1 MRPILLSFGGGI
13 NSTALLLEWVEQG
26 KPLDLV
32 IFADT
37 GSEMPETYEF
47 IDKYVIP
54 FCKKHKI
61 HFETVYYTVSN
72 KVAGVKKGHW
82 VEGERVSI
90 YDYYEYQKAVPSMI
104 KRSCTDKFKISP
116 IEKYIKQKWGDKNL
130 PLRLIGIDAGESHR
144 AKFIVDP
151 KTGKKINVVAVSARS
166 INKKRKFKVNKKI
179 FYKNPLEIFKKNN
192 IDILFEAI
200 GLSDGIS
207 KKVVET
213 ALKSKIHVITPNKA
227 LISKHGNE
235 LAKLA
240 EKNKVNLE
248 FEASVAGGIPIL
260 RSIKEGLATNK
271 ISKVYGILNGT
282 SNYILSEMENSNEN
296 FADVLKK
303 AQILG
308 YAEPGNP
315 KLDLNGFD
323 AFAKVRILSALAFN
337 SKISKHKCLME
348 GIEKI
353 ELKDIKIANQLDL
366 RIKLL
371 GISELKNNHLF
382 ETVHPCLVSKKSY
395 IGNVNGVMNAVILQG
410 KPVGESVLQGEGA
423 GPGPTSSSL
432 LSDLL
437 SILRGNIKK
446 PFGVSVSKLKSLKP
460 YNVNNYVNS
469 LYLRFE
475 VKDKPGVLS
484 EITNRLAKYKIS
496 VKRLIQTPDKK
507 NNKATIVIITHKTT
521 ETNIHNCLSIFK
533 KNKNIL
539 KTPTLIRLLG

>member
-1 MRPILLSFGGGI
+1 MNKIVNVAVVGLGQVGNYLNNELI
-13 NSTALLLEWVEQG
+13 
-26 KPLDLV
+26 
-32 IFADT
+32 I
-37 GSEMPETYEF
+37 
-47 IDKYVIP
+47 
-54 FCKKHKI
+54 KKK
-61 HFETVYYTVSN
+61 
-72 KVAGVKKGHW
+72 
-82 VEGERVSI
+82 
-90 YDYYEYQKAVPSMI
+90 D
-104 KRSCTDKFKISP
+104 
-116 IEKYIKQKWGDKNL
+116 IEL
-130 PLRLIGIDAGESHR
+130 
-144 AKFIVDP
+144 
-151 KTGKKINVVAVSARS
+151 KTGKRVNVVAISAKN
-166 INKKRKFKVNKKI
+166 INKKRKYKINRKI
-179 FYKNPLEIFKKNN
+179 FYKNPFEIFKKEKV
-192 IDILFEAI
+192 DILFEVI
-200 GLSDGIS
+200 GQSDGVS
-207 KKVVET
+207 KKLVET
-213 ALKSKIHVITPNKA
+213 ALKNKIHVITPNKA
-227 LISKHGNE
+227 LISKHGNN

-240 EKNKVNLE
+240 EKNNVNLE

-271 ISKVYGILNGT
+271 LYKVYGILNGT
-282 SNYILSEMENSNEN
+282 SNYILSEMENSEQN

-303 AQILG
+303 AQLLG

-337 SKISKHKCLME
+337 SKISNKKCLME

-353 ELKDIKIANQLDL
+353 DLKDIKIANQLDL

-371 GISELKNNHLF
+371 GISELKNNQLF

-395 IGNVNGVMNAVILQG
+395 IGNVNGVMNAVILNG

-446 PFGVSVSKLKSLKP
+446 PFGVSVNKLKTLKT

-475 VKDKPGVLS
+475 VKDRPGVLS
-484 EITNRLAKYKIS
+484 QITNRLAKYKIS

-507 NNKATIVIITHKTT
+507 NNKATIVIVTHKTT
-521 ETNIHNCLSIFK
+521 ELNCNSCLSIFK

-539 KTPTLIRLLG
+539 KSPTLIRLLD

>member
-1 MRPILLSFGGGI
+1 MNKIVNVAVVGLGQVGNYLFNELI
-13 NSTALLLEWVEQG
+13 
-26 KPLDLV
+26 
-32 IFADT
+32 I
-37 GSEMPETYEF
+37 
-47 IDKYVIP
+47 
-54 FCKKHKI
+54 KKK
-61 HFETVYYTVSN
+61 
-72 KVAGVKKGHW
+72 
-82 VEGERVSI
+82 
-90 YDYYEYQKAVPSMI
+90 D
-104 KRSCTDKFKISP
+104 
-116 IEKYIKQKWGDKNL
+116 IEL
-130 PLRLIGIDAGESHR
+130 
-144 AKFIVDP
+144 
-151 KTGKKINVVAVSARS
+151 KTGKRVNVVAISAKN
-166 INKKRKFKVNKKI
+166 INKKRKYKINRKI
-179 FYKNPLEIFKKNN
+179 FYKNPFEIFKKEKV
-192 IDILFEAI
+192 DILFEVI
-200 GLSDGIS
+200 GQSDGVS
-207 KKVVET
+207 KRLVET
-213 ALKSKIHVITPNKA
+213 ALKNKIHVITPNKA
-227 LISKHGNE
+227 LISKHGNN

-240 EKNKVNLE
+240 EKNNVNLE

-271 ISKVYGILNGT
+271 LSKVYGILNGT
-282 SNYILSEMENSNEN
+282 SNYILSEMENSEQN
-296 FADVLKK
+296 FSDVLKK
-303 AQILG
+303 AQLLG

-337 SKISKHKCLME
+337 SKISNKKCLME

-353 ELKDIKIANQLDL
+353 DLKDIKIANQLDL

-371 GISELKNNHLF
+371 GISELKNNQLF

-395 IGNVNGVMNAVILQG
+395 IGNVNGVMNAVILNG

-446 PFGVSVSKLKSLKP
+446 PFGVSVNRLKTLKT

-475 VKDKPGVLS
+475 VKDRPGVLS
-484 EITNRLAKYKIS
+484 QITNRLAKYKIS

-507 NNKATIVIITHKTT
+507 NNKATIVIVTHKTT
-521 ETNIHNCLSIFK
+521 ELNCNSCLSIFK

-539 KTPTLIRLLG
+539 KLPTLIRLLD